1 MKILFTSDWHLD
13 ASTCGVDRFDDVV
26 GAVKET
32 VETAIAEKVD
42 LYVFLGDLCDPDANR
57 SPRCVSVA
65 IDVAR
70 ELRANDIESRW
81 LTGNHCVIED
91 GSGTSVL
98 SPLKAAE
105 MKPSAD
111 MPGWRVIDEPT
122 VELLSRTPNGPP
134 IAFVWLPYVP
144 RCASYDA
151 KEFVRDADVLAAR
164 NVDAR
169 SFAPK
174 GQPHVV
180 VGGHLSIRDMHPGS
194 ETIDMPRGR
203 DLWLPVDEI
212 AERWPGAT
220 VVNGHYHRA
229 ELPGR
234 LQRGGVLIPGSLAR
248 LTFGEEA
255 NTPGFLIVEVP

>member
-32 VETAIAEKVD
+32 VATAIAEKVD

-65 IDVAR
+65 IDVAS
-70 ELRANDIESRW
+70 ELQANDIESRW

-105 MKPSAD
+105 PKPSA
-111 MPGWRVIDEPT
+111 GTARWRVIDAPT

-151 KEFVRDADVLAAR
+151 KEFVRDAGLFAA
-164 NVDAR
+164 DAGV
-169 SFAPK
+169 FAT
-174 GQPHVV
+174 QTVNVV

-220 VVNGHYHRA
+220 VVSGHYHRA
-229 ELPGR
+229 QTDPG
-234 LQRGGVLIPGSLAR
+234 GILIPGSLAR
-248 LTFGEEA
+248 LTFGEES